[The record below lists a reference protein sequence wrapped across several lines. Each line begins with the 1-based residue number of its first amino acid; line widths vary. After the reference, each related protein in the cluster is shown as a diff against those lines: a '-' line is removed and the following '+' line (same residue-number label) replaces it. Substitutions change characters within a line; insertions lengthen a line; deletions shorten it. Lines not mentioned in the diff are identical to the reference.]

1 MTDIRTTPIE
11 ADRFYHIYNR
21 GINGENIFKSDHN
34 YLFFLNKISEFL
46 VPVCDVYAYCLMS
59 NHFHLLI
66 KIKSDVE
73 LESFIKVQNPNADFN
88 VKGLHSP
95 QNIFSK
101 QFARIFNSY
110 SQALNKENNRHG
122 ALIESP
128 FKRKAIISDEYLI
141 NTIIYLHQNLQNH
154 SVVDDFSKYNFSS
167 YQSIL
172 SNSKTLLK
180 RDEVIELFDDK
191 ENFILSHKK
200 IIDFNF

>member
-110 SQALNKENNRHG
+110 SQAFNKENNRHG

-128 FKRKAIISDEYLI
+128 FKRKAITSDEYLI
-141 NTIIYLHQNLQNH
+141 NTIIYIYQNPQNH
-154 SVVDDFSKYNFSS
+154 SLVDDFSKYNFSS

>member
-21 GINGENIFKSDHN
+21 GINGENIFKSDYN

-66 KIKSDVE
+66 KVKSDIV
-73 LESFIKVQNPNADFN
+73 LESLVKVQNLDKASERI
-88 VKGLHSP
+88 GLHSP

-110 SQALNKENNRHG
+110 SQAFNKENNRHG

-128 FKRKAIISDEYLI
+128 FKRKAITSDEYLI
-141 NTIIYLHQNLQNH
+141 NTIIYIHQNPQNH
-154 SVVDDFSKYNFSS
+154 SVVGDFSRYNFSS

-180 RDEVIELFDDK
+180 RNEVIELFDDK

-200 IIDFNF
+200 IIDFKF